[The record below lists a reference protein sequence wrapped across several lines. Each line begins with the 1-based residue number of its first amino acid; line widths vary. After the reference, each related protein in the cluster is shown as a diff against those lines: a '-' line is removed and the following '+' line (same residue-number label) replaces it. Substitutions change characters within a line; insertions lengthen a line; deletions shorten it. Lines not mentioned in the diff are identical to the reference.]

1 MQALLSYDQSPPIA
15 APFRFFLTAPVFG
28 ILAGLLLLWEGP
40 DMLAARWTPG
50 VLALT
55 HLMTIGFMLQVMLGA
70 LIQILPV
77 VAGANLT
84 QPIRLAAAVHVALNL
99 GTLLLVAAFLTF
111 DPTWFKAAALILG
124 AGTAVFIGAALFAL
138 RGVPST
144 SASIKGLKHALF
156 GLAVTV
162 SLGVALTASLGWSL
176 DVPLMELT
184 DIHLVWGFV
193 GWGAVLLA
201 AVAYV
206 VVPMFQITPAYPG
219 RFERW
224 FSIAALAIV
233 GAWSV
238 VEYLSLSV
246 ASFLIGLAVVIIV
259 ATFAV
264 VTLKLQR
271 GSKRARF
278 DANQHCWRVAMLS
291 ALAAGAVWLLAMRV
305 PALGEWTGWPLLCG
319 VLLLFGGFMTVIV
332 GMLYKIVPFLIWLHL
347 QNAGARR
354 VLAPNMKKIIAERD
368 MDRQVRAHFLACALA
383 LAAVFWPAGFVY
395 PAGLALVLANGWL
408 MHNLWSGVSVYRA
421 HLQKIAANTV
431 RAGT

>member
-1 MQALLSYDQSPPIA
+1 
-15 APFRFFLTAPVFG
+15 
-28 ILAGLLLLWEGP
+28 
-40 DMLAARWTPG
+40 
-50 VLALT
+50 
-55 HLMTIGFMLQVMLGA
+55 
-70 LIQILPV
+70 
-77 VAGANLT
+77 
-84 QPIRLAAAVHVALNL
+84 
-99 GTLLLVAAFLTF
+99 
-111 DPTWFKAAALILG
+111 
-124 AGTAVFIGAALFAL
+124 
-138 RGVPST
+138 
-144 SASIKGLKHALF
+144 
-156 GLAVTV
+156 
-162 SLGVALTASLGWSL
+162 VALTASLGWSL

-219 RFERW
+219 GFERW
-224 FSIAALAIV
+224 FSIAVLAMV

-238 VEYLSLSV
+238 VEYFSLSV
-246 ASFLIGLAVVIIV
+246 ASFLLGLVVVIIV

-291 ALAAGAVWLLAMRV
+291 ALAAGGVWLLAMRV
-305 PALGEWTGWPLLCG
+305 PAFGEWTGWPLLCG

-408 MHNLWSGVSVYRA
+408 MRNLWSGVSVYRA
-421 HLQKIAANTV
+421 HLQKIGASTV
-431 RAGT
+431 RADT

>member
-77 VAGANLT
+77 VAGANLV
-84 QPIRLAAAVHVALNL
+84 QPIRLAAGVHIALNL
-99 GTLLLVAAFLTF
+99 GTLVLAAAFLTF
-111 DPTWFKAAALILG
+111 DPAWFKGAAMILG
-124 AGTAVFIGAALFAL
+124 AGTAVFIGAAIFAL

-144 SASIKGLKHALF
+144 SASIKGLKHALL
-156 GLAVTV
+156 GLVVTV
-162 SLGVALTASLGWSL
+162 GLGVVLTASLGWSL
-176 DVPLMELT
+176 DVPLMQLT

-201 AVAYV
+201 AIAYV

-219 RFERW
+219 WFERR

-238 VEYLSLSV
+238 VEYFDL
-246 ASFLIGLAVVIIV
+246 AIARFLLGLAVVAV
-259 ATFAV
+259 VVTFAV
-264 VTLKLQR
+264 VTLGLQR

-291 ALAAGAVWLLAMRV
+291 TPAAGAVWLLAMLV
-305 PALGEWTGWPLLCG
+305 PALGEWMGWSLLCG
-319 VLLLFGGFMTVIV
+319 ALLLFGGFMTVIV

-354 VLAPNMKKIIAERD
+354 VIAPNMKKIIAERA
-368 MDRQVRAHFLACALA
+368 MDRQVRAHFAACGLV
-383 LAAVFWPAGFVY
+383 LAAVFWPEWFVY
-395 PAGLALVLANGWL
+395 PAGLALVLANAWL
-408 MHNLWSGVSVYRA
+408 MRNLWSGVAVYRA
-421 HLQKIAANTV
+421 HLLKISALASSAAT
-431 RAGT
+431 